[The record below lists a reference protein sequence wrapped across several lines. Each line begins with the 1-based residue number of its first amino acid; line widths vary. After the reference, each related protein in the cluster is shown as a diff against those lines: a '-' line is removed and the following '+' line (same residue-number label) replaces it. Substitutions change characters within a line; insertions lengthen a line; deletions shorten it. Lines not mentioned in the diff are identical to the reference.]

1 MIVVVIVL
9 ALVAG
14 LTLYFTLRNGG
25 ASEINYNTL
34 VEYVQNNKFE
44 STDKKVGAD
53 GTEGSATDNEY
64 YFTAKLKD
72 GFAVE
77 EGGEQIKLEEYRF
90 TRDGKLQRMKRAKNK
105 DGVEE
110 LVKDKDGNQV
120 WENVPVV
127 VGINISEYKIYGSVR
142 EGGKNICGNKCFY
155 YYIAGCFNYMEAGCH
170 RGFRGQA

>member
-1 MIVVVIVL
+1 MNKKSRTILIVVVIVL

-90 TRDGKLQRMKRAKNK
+90 TRDGKLQRMR
-105 DGVEE
+105 E
-110 LVKDKDGNQV
+110 
-120 WENVPVV
+120 P
-127 VGINISEYKIYGSVR
+127 KIKMVLR
-142 EGGKNICGNKCFY
+142 NLLKTRTVIRFGKTY
-155 YYIAGCFNYMEAGCH
+155 P
-170 RGFRGQA
+170 